1 MSYKVEE
8 YLREDGTSP
17 YEEWFM
23 GLDTI
28 AAAKITIVKLKM
40 EQGNLSN
47 VKWFSGIGEYRL
59 DWGPGYR
66 VYIGKDGEKLI
77 ILLGGGT
84 KKGQQKDIDKAEA
97 IWKECKERKA
107 NQKKNI
113 FKGDTGGKNGT
124 YKRLQRKD
132 KKTG

>member
-1 MSYKVEE
+1 MSYRIGE

-28 AAAKITIVKLKM
+28 AAAKITTVKLKM

-47 VKWFSGIGEYRL
+47 VKWFRGIGEYRL

-66 VYIGKDGEKLI
+66 VYLGRDGERLI

-84 KKGQQKDIDKAEA
+84 KKGQQKDIELATLLWAEYS
-97 IWKECKERKA
+97 ERKA
-107 NQKKNI
+107 GQKK
-113 FKGDTGGKNGT
+113 K
-124 YKRLQRKD
+124 
-132 KKTG
+132 

>member
-1 MSYKVEE
+1 MGYQVEE

-23 GLDTI
+23 GLDTV
-28 AAAKITIVKLKM
+28 AAAKITTIILKM

-47 VKWFSGIGEYRL
+47 VKWFRGIGEYRL

-66 VYIGKDGEKLI
+66 VYIGRDGEKLI

-84 KKGQQKDIDKAEA
+84 KSGQQKDIDRAGA
-97 IWKECKERKA
+97 IWKEYKDRK
-107 NQKKNI
+107 
-113 FKGDTGGKNGT
+113 G
-124 YKRLQRKD
+124 R
-132 KKTG
+132 

>member
-1 MSYKVEE
+1 MSFRVEE
-8 YLREDGTSP
+8 YLREDGKSP

-28 AAAKITIVKLKM
+28 AAAKITVVKLKM

-47 VKWFSGIGEYRL
+47 VKWLGRIGEYRL

-66 VYIGKDGEKLI
+66 VYIGKDGDKLI

-97 IWKECKERKA
+97 IWKEYKERKA
-107 NQKKNI
+107 KQKK
-113 FKGDTGGKNGT
+113 K
-124 YKRLQRKD
+124 
-132 KKTG
+132 

>member
-23 GLDTI
+23 ALDTI
-28 AAAKITIVKLKM
+28 AAAKITVVKLKL

-47 VKWFSGIGEYRL
+47 VKWFRGIGEYRL

-66 VYIGKDGEKLI
+66 VYIGRDGERLI

-84 KKGQQKDIDKAEA
+84 KKGQQKDIERALTLWEDYTG
-97 IWKECKERKA
+97 RKA
-107 NQKKNI
+107 
-113 FKGDTGGKNGT
+113 
-124 YKRLQRKD
+124 QRK
-132 KKTG
+132 KK

>member
-23 GLDTI
+23 GLDTV
-28 AAAKITIVKLKM
+28 AAAKVTIVKLKM

-47 VKWFSGIGEYRL
+47 VKWFGGIGEYRL

-66 VYIGKDGEKLI
+66 GYIGKDGERLI

-84 KKGQQKDIDKAEA
+84 KKGQQKDIEKAES
-97 IWKECKERKA
+97 IWKKYKERKA
-107 NQKKNI
+107 NQKK
-113 FKGDTGGKNGT
+113 K
-124 YKRLQRKD
+124 
-132 KKTG
+132 

>member
-1 MSYKVEE
+1 MSYNVEE

-28 AAAKITIVKLKM
+28 AAAKITIVKLKL

-47 VKWFSGIGEYRL
+47 VRWFRGIGEYRL

-66 VYIGKDGEKLI
+66 VYIGRDGERLI

-84 KKGQQKDIDKAEA
+84 KKGQQKISNRRSPYGMIHREKSPAENEVNFR
-97 IWKECKERKA
+97 ITGLQEGGYGSYER
-107 NQKKNI
+107 
-113 FKGDTGGKNGT
+113 F
-124 YKRLQRKD
+124 
-132 KKTG
+132 

>member
-1 MSYKVEE
+1 MSNKVEE

-23 GLDTI
+23 GLDTV

-47 VKWFSGIGEYRL
+47 VKWFGGIGEYRL

-66 VYIGKDGEKLI
+66 VYIGKDGDRLI

-84 KKGQQKDIDKAEA
+84 KKGQQKDIDKAEV
-97 IWKECKERKA
+97 IWKEYKERKA
-107 NQKKNI
+107 NQKK
-113 FKGDTGGKNGT
+113 K
-124 YKRLQRKD
+124 
-132 KKTG
+132 

>member
-1 MSYKVEE
+1 MSFRVEE

-28 AAAKITIVKLKM
+28 VAAKITVVKLKM

-47 VKWFSGIGEYRL
+47 VKWFGRIGEYRL

-84 KKGQQKDIDKAEA
+84 KKGQQKDIDKAET
-97 IWKECKERKA
+97 IWKEYKERKA
-107 NQKKNI
+107 NQKK
-113 FKGDTGGKNGT
+113 K
-124 YKRLQRKD
+124 
-132 KKTG
+132 